1 MRHNIASTMIRCPGF
16 EGYTCDRIVTI
27 DYDMETGNV
36 AAEGCEHLVHF
47 DDEDLVALAFDS
59 FPTDTLDRRLPRRGR
74 RVPKHDPRIDEEG
87 LGNIYT
93 KR

>member
-27 DYDMETGNV
+27 DYDMDTGRV
-36 AAEGCEHLVHF
+36 TAEGCQHIVHL
-47 DDEDLVALAFDS
+47 DDDDLTNLAFDS
-59 FPTDTLDRRLPRRGR
+59 FPTTELDRRLPRRGR

-87 LGNIYT
+87 DGQI
-93 KR
+93 RGQE